1 MWLWAKLPV
10 STRFLLYKNGRI
22 REPTLRGFLWGINE
36 IRPIEHLTK
45 WLMFN
50 RYSIN
55 THFCERFLNFVNS
68 PEFPAGS
75 VGKESACTEGNL
87 VSIPGWGGSP
97 EEGTAAH
104 SSILAWRIPRTE
116 EPDGLHPWGHK
127 ESDTTERLSTAHK
140 HSLLFFSELFKQ

>member
-1 MWLWAKLPV
+1 
-10 STRFLLYKNGRI
+10 
-22 REPTLRGFLWGINE
+22 
-36 IRPIEHLTK
+36 
-45 WLMFN
+45 MFN

-116 EPDGLHPWGHK
+116 EPDGLQSMRSQRVGHDQATNRIITSILASHQIDK
-127 ESDTTERLSTAHK
+127 FA
-140 HSLLFFSELFKQ
+140 

>member
-10 STRFLLYKNGRI
+10 SICFLLYKNGRI
-22 REPTLRGFLWGINE
+22 RELTLRGFLWGINE

-68 PEFPAGS
+68 PEFPGGS
-75 VGKESACTEGNL
+75 VGKESTCTEGNL
-87 VSIPGWGGSP
+87 VSIPGEGRSP
-97 EEGTAAH
+97 EEGMATH
-104 SSILAWRIPRTE
+104 SSILAWRIPMDRGAWWATSM
-116 EPDGLHPWGHK
+116 GSQRVRHNWA
-127 ESDTTERLSTAHK
+127 TK
-140 HSLLFFSELFKQ
+140 HSTQTFTIVF